1 MKNTKKIIL
10 YGCYTFLAAIFFLYY
25 LFPSETARHL
35 IVKQLD
41 QLHPAVK
48 VRIEEV
54 RPTFPPGL
62 KLAPLTIEFEQLPVV
77 NSNHLIVKPDLLSLF
92 GSERSFDFNG
102 PMGTGQYYGRAELDV
117 DGKRP
122 QNTLLLNLK
131 AVPLEALDMLRQWPF
146 FKAAGDLNAYVDYD
160 SRKGAGGTAK
170 INVDINPVR
179 ISFESILAGL
189 EQLEFSQLQAEMAV
203 TPRMLQISRCEA
215 TGAQIE
221 GKVSGSIVFRQPLQN
236 SRIAL
241 SCTLKPQPAFAAEH
255 KNDMLGGLFSSSA
268 AQKRG
273 IILVISGTLD
283 NPRYVIR

>member
-1 MKNTKKIIL
+1 M
-10 YGCYTFLAAIFFLYY
+10 FFFLYC
-25 LFPSETARHL
+25 LFPSNTAKELL
-35 IVKQLD
+35 IKQFD
-41 QLHPAVK
+41 QIHPSVH
-48 VRIEEV
+48 VRTDHV
-54 RPTFPPGL
+54 LVTFPPGL
-62 KLAPLTIEFEQLPVV
+62 KLKPLNIEYEQLPVV
-77 NSNHLIVKPDLLSLF
+77 RSDHLIMKPDLFSLL
-92 GSERSFDFNG
+92 GDHKSVHFNG
-102 PMGTGQYYGRAELDV
+102 PMGSGEYYGRIEINV
-117 DGKRP
+117 DAKRP

-131 AVPLEALDMLRQWPF
+131 AVPLEALEVLRQWPL
-146 FKAAGDLNAYVDYD
+146 FKATGDVNAYVDYD

-170 INVDINPVR
+170 INIDINPVR
-179 ISFESILAGL
+179 IVFESPLVGL

-221 GKVSGSIVFRQPLQN
+221 GKISGSIVFRQPIQN
-236 SRIAL
+236 SRVAL

-255 KNDMLGGLFSSSA
+255 KNDMLGGLLSSSA